1 METKQAIINQINL
14 MNQIN
19 ADVISTNFDV
29 EIDGERYDIYLSITR
44 SEADDDI

>member
-1 METKQAIINQINL
+1 MDAKQAIINQINL
-14 MNQIN
+14 MNQSN
-19 ADVISTNFDV
+19 ADAISTNFEM

>member
-1 METKQAIINQINL
+1 METTQAIINQIKL

-19 ADVISTNFDV
+19 ADVISTNFEM

>member
-1 METKQAIINQINL
+1 MEIKQAIINQINL

-19 ADVISTNFDV
+19 ANIISTSF
-29 EIDGERYDIYLSITR
+29 ELKIDGERYDIYLSITR

>member
-19 ADVISTNFDV
+19 ADVISTNFEI

>member
-1 METKQAIINQINL
+1 MDTKQAILNQIDL

-19 ADVISTNFDV
+19 AKAIGTSFEM
-29 EIDGERYDIYLSITR
+29 EIDGERYYIYLSITR

>member
-1 METKQAIINQINL
+1 MDTKQAILNQIDL

-19 ADVISTNFDV
+19 AEVISTNFEM
-29 EIDGERYDIYLSITR
+29 EIDSERYDIYLSITR

>member
-1 METKQAIINQINL
+1 MDTKQAILNQIDL

-19 ADVISTNFDV
+19 AKVISTNFET

-44 SEADDDI
+44 READDDI

>member
-1 METKQAIINQINL
+1 METRQAIINQINL

-19 ADVISTNFDV
+19 ADVISTNFEM

-44 SEADDDI
+44 SESDDDI

>member
-1 METKQAIINQINL
+1 MEIKQAIINQINQ
-14 MNQIN
+14 MNQIS
-19 ADVISTNFDV
+19 ADHISINFER